1 MADTA
6 FFIMFGAAI
15 VYVLLGN
22 YLYFSKVL
30 PALGQSP
37 KLLPGSQLN
46 HADQYLDSLDEHR
59 ERQWF
64 EPVLRKARTINA
76 IYIIGFAITVA
87 LVFLDS

>member
-1 MADTA
+1 MARFVPMEA
-6 FFIMFGAAI
+6 GKIASAMA
-15 VYVLLGN
+15 
-22 YLYFSKVL
+22 KVL

-87 LVFLDS
+87 LMFLDS